1 MTMRNLFA
9 WLIRLYFG
17 IGLVLGVMLF
27 ASHTMQSAMAAP
39 QTDQLVRDATVGA
52 LRGALRIFY
61 WAPSA
66 YEHVVKR
73 AEDPVNWII
82 N

>member
-1 MTMRNLFA
+1 MRSLLG
-9 WLIRLYFG
+9 WLLRIYFG

-39 QTDQLVRDATVGA
+39 ETDVLIKDATVGA
-52 LRGALRIFY
+52 VRGGLRIFY
-61 WAPSA
+61 WAPSVFENVIVRKA
-66 YEHVVKR
+66 
-73 AEDPVNWII
+73 DPLNWAI

>member
-1 MTMRNLFA
+1 MRSVLA
-9 WLIRLYFG
+9 WLVRLYFG

-39 QTDQLVRDATVGA
+39 ETDVLLKDTAVGA
-52 LRGALRIFY
+52 VRGGLRMFY

-66 YEHVVKR
+66 YEHIVAR
-73 AEDPVNWII
+73 NADPVNWVI

>member
-1 MTMRNLFA
+1 MRNLLA
-9 WLIRLYFG
+9 WLVRLYFG
-17 IGLVLGVMLF
+17 IGLVLGVLLF

-39 QTDQLVRDATVGA
+39 PGDQLIRDALTGA
-52 LRGALRIFY
+52 VRGGLRIFY

-66 YEHVVKR
+66 YEHILKR
-73 AEDPVNWII
+73 EEDPINWVI

>member
-1 MTMRNLFA
+1 MRSVLG
-9 WLIRLYFG
+9 WLLRLYFG
-17 IGLVLGVMLF
+17 IGLVLGVILF

-39 QTDQLVRDATVGA
+39 PSDVLIKDAIQGA
-52 LRGALRIFY
+52 ARGGLRIFY

-66 YEHVVKR
+66 YEHLVVRKT
-73 AEDPVNWII
+73 DPLNWVI

>member
-1 MTMRNLFA
+1 MRSVLS
-9 WLIRLYFG
+9 WIVRLYFG

-27 ASHTMQSAMAAP
+27 ASHTMQSALAAP
-39 QTDQLVRDATVGA
+39 ETDVLVKDAAVGA
-52 LRGALRIFY
+52 IRGGLRVFY

-66 YEHVVKR
+66 YEHVVVR
-73 AEDPVNWII
+73 EADPLNWVI